1 VPSIS
6 IKDTLQQTAGL
17 VVTEVANWRKTI
29 LTLALIHSLSRGRP
43 TAYVPRGHYFRFNGA
58 PAVWLRQKGKRKT
71 KLETASAVIYGPGND
86 RETS

>member
-58 PAVWLRQKGKRKT
+58 PACGRDKKEKGRQNWKLRVR
-71 KLETASAVIYGPGND
+71 
-86 RETS
+86 